1 MWKKINSLFPRGA
14 GLRET
19 ALRNVFWLTTGAF
32 VSKVIRAVLIIY
44 AARVLGTEGYGIF
57 SYALSLAA
65 FFTIFSD
72 IGLSPLFTREAV
84 KKPEALKAYFST
96 TFTLK
101 LIVLSITTLATVTIA
116 PLFTRIPEA
125 RALIPLIALLLVFD
139 SLRDFGFSVT
149 HAQNRM
155 DLEALFS
162 VATNV
167 AITGL
172 SLAVLFFKPTPAAL
186 AMSYT
191 MGSGIG
197 FLLVFFFIIRQFR
210 NLISHFDRTLVR
222 PILKSAWPFAVMGL
236 FGGFM
241 INIDILFIGWFRSAH
256 ELGLYGAAQRP
267 IQLFYL
273 LQALLSAGLFPIIS
287 RLVQEKDGWRIR
299 LVTEKSLAAAFL
311 MALPLAAGG
320 IIVARPL
327 LELLFGSVYAEAT
340 PAFQLLLS
348 TVLLVFPGAL
358 IANTIFAHDAQK
370 AFIASTALGAG
381 ANVLFDYLLIPP
393 YGITGSA
400 VATVIA
406 LLLTVGTNWIKLRR
420 IVPLAPWPHLPRIAA
435 ATLLMSAVTALVAFA
450 GAPVLVNVALSAALY
465 LATLFVLREP
475 LLTAI
480 LRRQD
485 PLH

>member
-1 MWKKINSLFPRGA
+1 M
-14 GLRET
+14 
-19 ALRNVFWLTTGAF
+19 
-32 VSKVIRAVLIIY
+32 
-44 AARVLGTEGYGIF
+44 
-57 SYALSLAA
+57 
-65 FFTIFSD
+65 
-72 IGLSPLFTREAV
+72 
-84 KKPEALKAYFST
+84 
-96 TFTLK
+96 
-101 LIVLSITTLATVTIA
+101 
-116 PLFTRIPEA
+116 
-125 RALIPLIALLLVFD
+125 
-139 SLRDFGFSVT
+139 
-149 HAQNRM
+149 
-155 DLEALFS
+155 
-162 VATNV
+162 
-167 AITGL
+167 
-172 SLAVLFFKPTPAAL
+172 
-186 AMSYT
+186 
-191 MGSGIG
+191 
-197 FLLVFFFIIRQFR
+197 
-210 NLISHFDRTLVR
+210 
-222 PILKSAWPFAVMGL
+222 
-236 FGGFM
+236 
-241 INIDILFIGWFRSAH
+241 
-256 ELGLYGAAQRP
+256 
-267 IQLFYL
+267 
-273 LQALLSAGLFPIIS
+273 QALLSAGLFPIIS